1 MKKGKKYLALLLA
14 AVVATGSLQT
24 PAWAETKNESSVQ
37 KETGEEISV
46 QMQQL
51 KEESEPLT
59 LLDLSLEGVEA
70 AELTEDEFAAKFN
83 ASQIQIE
90 EADREM
96 CADLGTGLQ
105 DAETGMAEQKTVSV
119 NDTVSVNAVSG
130 TTDLLAE
137 TQGYATLEDASAYVC
152 SQMLKRKEIFTVKLA
167 KSKDSSQQ
175 NIRNILLGAFAYDE
189 NGNPQAGDYL
199 YYHMAYMAWQQQD
212 GGNDTI
218 VYRIGMLYR
227 TTLEEEQYV
236 TGRVAQ
242 IITQLDLRSA
252 SKTEYEKVRSIYDY
266 VMDAIT
272 YDTYHYTNMPS
283 YNYMYTTYGALH
295 DGYAVC
301 QAYATLFYRLCAEV
315 GISARVI
322 AGNPDASTGK
332 PTHGWNIVRLGDVY
346 YNVDATWDD
355 EFPGYYLFFLKSKN
369 GFFEHTRDK
378 QYETAA
384 FEATFPMAANN
395 YVLPDQK
402 EINAQG
408 VPVLGGVK
416 AVQTKNDRVSL
427 SWSQVTG
434 ADSFYIYR
442 AESGKDYYCIGITT
456 NTAYQNEIAPGNTY
470 RYRIYARQNGQTIA
484 GSEEI
489 SLKTKI
495 MLPKKGTVC
504 RTKDGYRYKVLSATS
519 KSKKV
524 AFAGVSDKNVK
535 KVMIPKTVKLD
546 GITYQ
551 VTEIGANA
559 LKGKKKLKTVSVG
572 ENVTKI
578 GKNAFAGCSKL
589 VNIVVKGKKLKSA
602 GKNSL
607 QGISAKAVIYVPS
620 SKLKKYRTLL
630 QNKGQKKSVKIKK

>member
-14 AVVATGSLQT
+14 AVVATGSLQI

-37 KETGEEISV
+37 KEMGEEIGV

-70 AELTEDEFAAKFN
+70 AELTEDEFATKFN

-283 YNYMYTTYGALH
+283 YNYMYTAYGALH

-332 PTHGWNIVRLGDVY
+332 STHGWNIVRLGDVY

-369 GFFEHTRDK
+369 GFLNIHAISSMKRLLLRQHFRWQPTIMYCRIRRRSIRRASLFW
-378 QYETAA
+378 TA
-384 FEATFPMAANN
+384 
-395 YVLPDQK
+395 
-402 EINAQG
+402 
-408 VPVLGGVK
+408 
-416 AVQTKNDRVSL
+416 
-427 SWSQVTG
+427 
-434 ADSFYIYR
+434 
-442 AESGKDYYCIGITT
+442 
-456 NTAYQNEIAPGNTY
+456 
-470 RYRIYARQNGQTIA
+470 
-484 GSEEI
+484 
-489 SLKTKI
+489 
-495 MLPKKGTVC
+495 
-504 RTKDGYRYKVLSATS
+504 
-519 KSKKV
+519 
-524 AFAGVSDKNVK
+524 
-535 KVMIPKTVKLD
+535 
-546 GITYQ
+546 
-551 VTEIGANA
+551 
-559 LKGKKKLKTVSVG
+559 
-572 ENVTKI
+572 
-578 GKNAFAGCSKL
+578 
-589 VNIVVKGKKLKSA
+589 
-602 GKNSL
+602 
-607 QGISAKAVIYVPS
+607 
-620 SKLKKYRTLL
+620 
-630 QNKGQKKSVKIKK
+630 

>member
-1 MKKGKKYLALLLA
+1 MKNGKKCLALLLA
-14 AVVATGSLQT
+14 AAVATGIFQV
-24 PAWAETKNESSVQ
+24 PAMAETK
-37 KETGEEISV
+37 EEFNA
-46 QMQQL
+46 QTQQL
-51 KEESEPLT
+51 KEESQPLT
-59 LLDLSLEGVEA
+59 LLDLSLKGVEA
-70 AELTEDEFAAKFN
+70 AELTETEFAARFDVSS
-83 ASQIQIE
+83 AQIE

-96 CADLGTGLQ
+96 CADLGTDRTDSDTGAT
-105 DAETGMAEQKTVSV
+105 DRETISV
-119 NDTVSVNAVSG
+119 NDVLSANTVSD

-137 TQGYATLEDASAYVC
+137 TRGYATLEDASAYVC

-199 YYHMAYMAWQQQD
+199 YYHMAYMAWQQQT
-212 GGNDTI
+212 GSNDTV

-227 TTLEEEQYV
+227 TTLAEEQYV
-236 TGRVAQ
+236 SGRIEQ
-242 IITQLDLRSA
+242 IIAQLDLRSA

-355 EFPGYYLFFLKSKN
+355 EFPGYYLFFLKCQN
-369 GFFEHTRDK
+369 GFIEHIRNAQFETN
-378 QYETAA
+378 A
-384 FEATFPMAANN
+384 FEAAFPMAVNN
-395 YVLPDQK
+395 YVIPDKTDVDVQ
-402 EINAQG
+402 EAAVLQG
-408 VPVLGGVK
+408 LS
-416 AVQTKNDRVSL
+416 AVQTNNNNVSL
-427 SWSQVTG
+427 TWNAYPDAG
-434 ADSFYIYR
+434 SFYIYR
-442 AESGKDYYCIGITT
+442 AAAGEGYYCIGITT
-456 NTAYQNEIAPGNTY
+456 ENSYHNEVKPGTNY
-470 RYRIYARQNGQTIA
+470 RYRVYARKNGQTLA
-484 GSEEI
+484 SSEEI
-489 SLKTKI
+489 SLTTQT

-504 RTKDGYRYKVLSATS
+504 QTDDGYRYKVLLASEIN
-519 KSKKV
+519 KKV
-524 AFAGVSDKNVK
+524 VFAGVSDKNVQ
-535 KVMIPKTVKLD
+535 KVIIPKTVELY

-559 LKGKKKLKTVSVG
+559 LKGKKKLKTVSIG

-578 GKNAFAGCSKL
+578 GKNAFAGCGKL
-589 VNIVVKGKKLKSA
+589 VNIVVKGNKLKRA
-602 GKNSL
+602 GKNCL
-607 QGISAKAVIYVPS
+607 QGISTKAVIYVPS
-620 SKLKKYRTLL
+620 SKLKKYKALL
-630 QNKGQKKSVKIKK
+630 QNKGQKKTVKIKK

>member
-1 MKKGKKYLALLLA
+1 MKKGKKYLTLLLA
-14 AVVATGSLQT
+14 VAVAAGSLQI
-24 PAWAETKNESSVQ
+24 PVLAETKDEVGVQ
-37 KETGEEISV
+37 KEVGEEISA

-51 KEESEPLT
+51 KEESESLT
-59 LLDLSLEGVEA
+59 LLDLSLQGVED
-70 AELTEDEFAAKFN
+70 AELTEAEFAAKFDV
-83 ASQIQIE
+83 SPTQIE

-96 CADLGTGLQ
+96 CADLGVDLSEAEAISGE
-105 DAETGMAEQKTVSV
+105 AETVSA
-119 NDTVSVNAVSG
+119 NNAVSENSVSDE
-130 TTDLLAE
+130 TDLLAE
-137 TQGYATLEDASAYVC
+137 TKGYATLEDASAYAC

-175 NIRNILLGAFAYDE
+175 NIRDILLGAFAYDE

-227 TTLEEEQYV
+227 TTLEEEKYV
-236 TGRVAQ
+236 SGRVAQ
-242 IITQLDLRSA
+242 IIAQLDLRSA

-266 VMDAIT
+266 VMDTIT
-272 YDTYHYTNMPS
+272 YDTYHYANQPS
-283 YNYMYTTYGALH
+283 YNCMYTTYGALH

-355 EFPGYYLFFLKSKN
+355 EFPGYYLFFLKSMN

-384 FEATFPMAANN
+384 FDAAFPMAVNN

-402 EINAQG
+402 EINTQG
-408 VPVLGGVK
+408 VPAVSGVK
-416 AVQTKNDRVSL
+416 AVQTKNNQVSL
-427 SWSQVTG
+427 SWGQVAE

-442 AESGKDYYCIGITT
+442 AENGKGYYCIGITT
-456 NTAYQNEIAPGNTY
+456 NTVYQNEITPGMTY
-470 RYRIYARQNGQTIA
+470 KYRIYARKNGQTIA
-484 GSEEI
+484 GSAEI
-489 SLKTKI
+489 SLTTKT

-504 RTKDGYRYKVLSATS
+504 QTKDGYRYRVLSATE

-535 KVMIPKTVKLD
+535 KVIIPKTVKLD

-589 VNIVVKGKKLKSA
+589 VNIVVKSTKLKSA

-607 QGISAKAVIYVPS
+607 QGISAKAVIYVPA
-620 SKLKKYRTLL
+620 SKLKKYKGLL
-630 QNKGQKKSVKIKK
+630 QNKGQKKNVKIKK

>member
-14 AVVATGSLQT
+14 AVVMAGNLQI
-24 PAWAETKNESSVQ
+24 PALAETKDETGVQ
-37 KETGEEISV
+37 EEAGEEISV

-51 KEESEPLT
+51 ADESEPLT

-70 AELTEDEFAAKFN
+70 AQLTEAEFAAKFD
-83 ASQIQIE
+83 ASQEKID

-96 CADLGTGLQ
+96 CADLGTVLPDPEAGTK
-105 DAETGMAEQKTVSV
+105 EPETVSE
-119 NDTVSVNAVSG
+119 NDAVSSNTVSG
-130 TTDLLAE
+130 ETDLLAE
-137 TQGYATLEDASAYVC
+137 TQGYATLEDASAYAC
-152 SQMLKRKEIFTVKLA
+152 SQMLKRKEIFTIKLA

-175 NIRNILLGAFAYDE
+175 NIRDILLGAFAYDE

-227 TTLEEEQYV
+227 TTLEEEKYV
-236 TGRVAQ
+236 SGRVAQ

-252 SKTEYEKVRSIYDY
+252 SRTEYEKVRSIYDY

-272 YDTYHYTNMPS
+272 YDSYHYANQPS

-355 EFPGYYLFFLKSKN
+355 EFPGYYLFFLKSMN

-384 FEATFPMAANN
+384 FEAAFPMAVNN
-395 YVLPDQK
+395 YILPDQK
-402 EINAQG
+402 EIDAQG
-408 VPVLGGVK
+408 VSAISGVK
-416 AVQTKNDRVSL
+416 AMQTKNDQVSL
-427 SWSQVTG
+427 SWSQVAG

-442 AESGKDYYCIGITT
+442 AENGKGYYCIGITT
-456 NTAYQNEIAPGNTY
+456 NTVYQNEITPGATY
-470 RYRIYARQNGQTIA
+470 KYRIYARKNGQTTA
-484 GSEEI
+484 RSEEI
-489 SLKTKI
+489 SLVTKM
-495 MLPKKGTVC
+495 MLPKKGSVC
-504 RTKDGYRYKVLSATS
+504 QADGYRYKVLSATA

-535 KVMIPKTVKLD
+535 KVIIPKTVKLD

-551 VTEIGANA
+551 VTEISANA

-578 GKNAFAGCSKL
+578 GKNAFAGCSRL

-620 SKLKKYRTLL
+620 SKLKKYKGLL

>member
-1 MKKGKKYLALLLA
+1 MKNGKKCLALLLA
-14 AVVATGSLQT
+14 AAVATGSLQI
-24 PAWAETKNESSVQ
+24 PAWAETRDEGCVQ
-37 KETGEEISV
+37 KEAGEEISV
-46 QMQQL
+46 QMQQF

-70 AELTEDEFAAKFN
+70 AELTEDEFATKFN

-90 EADREM
+90 EADWEM
-96 CADLGTGLQ
+96 CADLGTDLQ
-105 DAETGMAEQKTVSV
+105 EAETGMAEQKTVSV

-199 YYHMAYMAWQQQD
+199 YYHMAYMAWQQQA
-212 GGNDTI
+212 GSNDTV

-227 TTLEEEQYV
+227 TTLAEEQYV
-236 TGRVAQ
+236 SGRIEQ

-252 SKTEYEKVRSIYDY
+252 SKTEYEKVRNIYDY

-322 AGNPDASTGK
+322 AGNPDALTGK

-355 EFPGYYLFFLKSKN
+355 EFPGYYLFFLKCQN
-369 GFFEHTRDK
+369 GFIEHIRNAQFETN
-378 QYETAA
+378 A
-384 FEATFPMAANN
+384 FEAAFPMAVNN
-395 YVLPDQK
+395 YVIPDKTDVDVQ
-402 EINAQG
+402 EAAVLQG
-408 VPVLGGVK
+408 LS
-416 AVQTKNDRVSL
+416 AVQTNNNSVSL
-427 SWSQVTG
+427 TWNAYPDAG
-434 ADSFYIYR
+434 SFYLYR
-442 AESGKDYYCIGITT
+442 AAAGEGYYCIGITT
-456 NTAYQNEIAPGNTY
+456 ENSYHNEVKPEMNY
-470 RYRIYARQNGQTIA
+470 RYRVYARKNGQTIA
-484 GSEEI
+484 SSEEI
-489 SLKTKI
+489 SLTTQT

-559 LKGKKKLKTVSVG
+559 LKGKKKLKTVSIG

-589 VNIVVKGKKLKSA
+589 VNIVVKGNKLKSA
-602 GKNSL
+602 GKNCL
-607 QGISAKAVIYVPS
+607 QGISGKAVIYVPS